1 MLRDYYEPNRNAR
14 YYAPA
19 IEWSRA
25 LAPTSVLDVGGRRS
39 PILESLPST
48 VDRACLDI
56 ERIPG
61 LPPGVRRI
69 TADFATWTPDKTY
82 DLVVCLQVLH
92 TIPDVVPFTQ
102 KLFAR
107 GSYVLLS
114 IPYKM
119 PYGMHMGVHAN
130 LDDSTLMRW
139 TGRTP
144 IATQRVVDPGVTRLL
159 CLYRGSPV

>member
-1 MLRDYYEPNRNAR
+1 MLRDYYEPNRSAR

-19 IEWSRA
+19 IAWIQA

-39 PILESLPST
+39 PILENISPA

-69 TADFATWTPDKTY
+69 TADFATWIPDKSY
-82 DLVVCLQVLH
+82 DVVVCLQVLH
-92 TIPDVVPFTQ
+92 TIQDAESFAQ
-102 KLFAR
+102 KLFSV
-107 GSYVLLS
+107 GSHVLLS
-114 IPYKM
+114 IPYKA

-130 LDDSTLMRW
+130 LDETVLARW
-139 TGRTP
+139 THRTP
-144 IATQRVVDPGVTRLL
+144 MASQRIVDPGVTRLL
-159 CLYRGSPV
+159 ALYRPQ